1 MEKFVK
7 KLVFICFF
15 TKKYYKF
22 VQKLIFA
29 MVQQI
34 TKGIKISVKTKF
46 EGVRYTEYCMQYAF
60 SYEISIENQ
69 SKDAVQLISRSW
81 RILDSLKNAEIIEGE
96 GVIGKKPILSPKQK
110 YIYSSFCLLSS
121 PMGAMS
127 GFFKMINFTST
138 KEFKVYIPTFQLM
151 IPAILN

>member
-1 MEKFVK
+1 
-7 KLVFICFF
+7 
-15 TKKYYKF
+15 
-22 VQKLIFA
+22 

-46 EGVRYTEYCMQYAF
+46 EGVRYNKYCMQYAF
-60 SYEISIENQ
+60 SYEIVIDNQ
-69 SKDAVQLISRSW
+69 SKDTVQLTGRNW
-81 RILDSLKNAEIIEGE
+81 RIFDSLRSTEVVAGE
-96 GVIGKKPILSPKQK
+96 GVIGKKPILLPKQK
-110 YIYSSFCLLSS
+110 HTYSSFSLLSS
-121 PMGAMS
+121 PIGAMS

>member
-1 MEKFVK
+1 
-7 KLVFICFF
+7 
-15 TKKYYKF
+15 
-22 VQKLIFA
+22 

-46 EGVRYTEYCMQYAF
+46 EGVRYTNFCMQYAF
-60 SYEISIENQ
+60 SYEISIENY

-81 RILDSLKNAEIIEGE
+81 RIFDSLKNTEIIDGE
-96 GVIGKKPILSPKQK
+96 GVVGKKPILAPKQK
-110 YIYSSFCLLSS
+110 HIYSSFCLLSS

-127 GFFKMINFTST
+127 GFFRMINFTST

>member
-1 MEKFVK
+1 
-7 KLVFICFF
+7 
-15 TKKYYKF
+15 
-22 VQKLIFA
+22 

-46 EGVRYTEYCMQYAF
+46 EGVRYNSYCMEYAF
-60 SYEISIENQ
+60 SYEICIENQ

-81 RILDSLKNAEIIEGE
+81 KIFDSLKNTELIKGE
-96 GVIGKKPILSPKQK
+96 GIIGKKPILAPRQK
-110 YIYSSFCLLSS
+110 YVYNSFCLLSS

-127 GFFKMINFTST
+127 GFFNMINFTST

>member
-1 MEKFVK
+1 MFLHE

-81 RILDSLKNAEIIEGE
+81 RILDSLKSAEIIEGE